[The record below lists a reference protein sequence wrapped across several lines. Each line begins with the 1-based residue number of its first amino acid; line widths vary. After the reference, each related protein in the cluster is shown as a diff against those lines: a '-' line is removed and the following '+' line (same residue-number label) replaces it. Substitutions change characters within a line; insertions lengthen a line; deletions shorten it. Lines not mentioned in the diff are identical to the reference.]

1 MKRIL
6 MGLGALVLVVLAGAG
21 IWLWDPLPA
30 NPSPSA
36 LAAAAAGYD
45 AEILRDEYGVPHIRG
60 KRDRDAS
67 FGLAYAHAE
76 DDFETI
82 QEVVAVTR
90 GRLARYRGKDA
101 APADY
106 LASLL
111 GVWDTIDARYDSDV
125 PDEVKAI
132 AEAYAA
138 GLNLYA
144 SEHPDETWAGLA
156 PFTPQDIVA
165 GFIFKTPFFYGLDDT
180 LMQLFSED
188 HSQAIALDPQGEK
201 KAFLLAPKTLSERG
215 SNGFAVSP
223 ERAGDGVTRLII
235 NSHQPLTGP
244 VAWYEAHIA
253 SDEGLDITGG
263 IFPGTP
269 VILHGFN
276 HDIGWANTV
285 SAQDLSDIYVLT
297 RNPDNKDQYRLDGEW
312 RDFEKSTATLHVKLW
327 GPFAL
332 KVKRPV
338 LRSAHGPVIEAP
350 TGTYAIRYAGMGEI
364 RQLEQYYRLN
374 KATGL
379 DSFLDAMSMNALPSI
394 NYIFADKAGDVGF
407 IHNGQYPDRDD
418 AWDWS
423 HELPGDRS
431 DLIWQGYR
439 PWDAVPKLINPVSGF
454 VFNDNNSPYT
464 ATDGP
469 DNLKPEDFPQ
479 SMGLQT
485 NQTNRSLRVME
496 LTDGTRPMPRERL
509 LSIKFDTAYAEGS
522 EAREVV
528 AAVLAHDWS
537 DEPEMAEAAKFLA
550 EWDFDMDQHSRHAAL
565 GGLTTL
571 RQITAKYTHETPL
584 APEQA
589 FREAVSWL
597 KTHHGRIDPEWG
609 EVNKL
614 ARGDKTWPV
623 SGGPDTLRAVYPA
636 KIRDDGELH
645 MNAGDTWIALVEW
658 APDGT
663 QSAQVINNFGSAV
676 LDKASPHY
684 DDQAPLF
691 AAEEWR
697 KAHLDWDEIEAA
709 ATRRYRPGQDSGT
722 D

>member
-6 MGLGALVLVVLAGAG
+6 MGLGALVLVVLMGVG
-21 IWLWDPLPA
+21 VFLWDPLPA
-30 NPSPSA
+30 NPSPA
-36 LAAAAAGYD
+36 ILAGPSVDYD

-60 KRDRDAS
+60 RRDQDAS

-82 QEVVAVTR
+82 QEVVAATR
-90 GRLARYRGKDA
+90 GNLARYRGKDA
-101 APADY
+101 APVDY
-106 LASLL
+106 LVALL
-111 GVWDTIDARYDSDV
+111 GVWDTIEARYETDV
-125 PDEVKAI
+125 PPDVKAI

-144 SEHPDETWAGLA
+144 SEHPDETWSGLA

-165 GFIFKTPFFYGLDDT
+165 GFLFKTPFFYGLDDT
-180 LMQLFSED
+180 LMQLFSGD
-188 HSQAIALDPQGEK
+188 YSQAIALDPQGEK
-201 KAFLLAPKTLSERG
+201 KAFLLQPRTLSERG

-269 VILHGFN
+269 MILHGFN

-285 SAQDLSDIYVLT
+285 SAQDLSDTYVLT
-297 RNPDNKDQYRLDGEW
+297 LNPDNKDQYRLDGDW
-312 RDFEKSTATLHVKLW
+312 RDFDKSTATLHVKLW

-379 DSFLDAMSMNALPSI
+379 NSFLDAMSMNALPSI
-394 NYIFADKAGDVGF
+394 NYVFADKGGDVGF
-407 IHNGQYPDRDD
+407 IHNGQYPARDD

-423 HELPGDRS
+423 HDLPGDRS

-439 PWDAVPKLINPVSGF
+439 PWEAVPKLINPVSGF
-454 VFNDNNSPYT
+454 VFNNNNSPYT

-485 NQTNRSLRVME
+485 NQTNRALRVME
-496 LTDGTRPMPRERL
+496 LTDGTRPIPRDRL
-509 LSIKFDTAYAEGS
+509 LSIKFDTAFAEGS
-522 EAREVV
+522 EARQVV
-528 AAVLAHDWS
+528 AEVLAHDWS
-537 DEPEMAEAAKFLA
+537 DEPELAEAAKFLA
-550 EWDFDMDQHSRHAAL
+550 EWDFDMDEHSRHAAL

-571 RQITAKYTHETPL
+571 RQITARFTHEPPP

-597 KTHHGRIDPEWG
+597 KIHHGRIDPEWG

-614 ARGDKTWPV
+614 ARGDKTWPL

-658 APDGT
+658 APNGT
-663 QSAQVINNFGSAV
+663 QTAQVINNFGSAT

-697 KAHLDWDEIEAA
+697 KAHLDWDEIEQS
-709 ATRRYRPGQDSGT
+709 ATRRYRPGKAGN
-722 D
+722 

>member
-6 MGLGALVLVVLAGAG
+6 AGLAALVVLVLVGAG

-30 NPSPSA
+30 NPSPES
-36 LAAAAAGYD
+36 LAAAAADYD
-45 AEILRDEYGVPHIRG
+45 AEILRDEFGVPHIHG

-111 GVWDTIDARYDSDV
+111 GVWDTIDARYETDV
-125 PDEVKAI
+125 PADVKAI

-188 HSQAIALDPQGEK
+188 HTQAIALDPQGEK

-223 ERAGDGVTRLII
+223 ARAGDGVTRLII

-269 VILHGFN
+269 MILHGFN

-285 SAQDLSDIYVLT
+285 SAQDLSDTYVLT
-297 RNPDNKDQYRLDGEW
+297 LNPDNKDQYRLDGEW
-312 RDFEKSTATLHVKLW
+312 HDFEKSTATLHVKLW

-332 KVKRPV
+332 RVKRPV

-394 NYIFADKAGDVGF
+394 NYVFADKDGDVGF
-407 IHNGQYPDRDD
+407 IHNGQYPARDD

-454 VFNDNNSPYT
+454 VFNNNNSPYT

-522 EAREVV
+522 EARQVV
-528 AAVLAHDWS
+528 AEVLAHDWS
-537 DEPEMAEAAKFLA
+537 DEPELAEGAKFLD
-550 EWDFDMDQHSRHAAL
+550 EWDFDMDEHSRHAAL

-571 RQITAKYTHETPL
+571 RQITARFTHEPPP

-676 LDKASPHY
+676 LDASSPHY

-691 AAEEWR
+691 AAEKWR
-697 KAHLDWDEIEAA
+697 KAHLNWDEIEAA
-709 ATRRYRPGQDSGT
+709 ATRRYRPGKD
-722 D
+722 